1 MTMTHMIMTLPQGY
15 TIPKDNISA
24 VFDGRYKLWAAAA
37 KLSNEQYSGEEL
49 KKSTMMQMDYILSK
63 VVIAAAES
71 NTCPYEFD
79 MQRFADLLRNV
90 VAECEGLVYNASD

>member
-1 MTMTHMIMTLPQGY
+1 MELPQGY

-24 VFDGRYKLWAAAA
+24 VFDGRYQLWAAAA
-37 KLSNEQYSGEEL
+37 KLSNEQYSKEEL
-49 KKSTMMQMDYILSK
+49 AQSTMMQMDYILSR

-71 NTCPYEFD
+71 NIEPYEFD

-90 VAECEGLVYNASD
+90 VAECEGLVYDATD